1 MCLVELVRVWGGAG
15 EVNPRLCSTRV
26 YASPISDPGQ
36 ESFDAF
42 FYGAGCSEHDVPIAW
57 DSLDLALTAVTYDE
71 NYRRYKELMVDGKE
85 ISRTGAGFG
94 LTGAF
99 GVFGSANIT
108 QRTVR
113 VVIADSGG

>member
-1 MCLVELVRVWGGAG
+1 MLGGLVRVWGGAG

-26 YASPISDPGQ
+26 YASPIRIPGQ